1 MSIRQISLGSEIKQV
16 FSAPGSPSAYLVIK
30 DGVLYPSSV
39 EILPIAGADGWFT
52 ASIVPVETGVYVVI
66 VEGVEVGTFEVVTK
80 DVFSFLRDLED
91 QAFGGWEWDKSTTVM
106 TLYRQDGSILSRY
119 ECSDGLEA
127 GYSRPILSQ

>member
-1 MSIRQISLGSEIKQV
+1 MSIRQVGLGSEIKQV
-16 FSAPGSPSAYLVIK
+16 FSALGSPSVSMVIK
-30 DGVLYPSSV
+30 DGALYATPV

-52 ASIVPVETGVYVVI
+52 ASIVPVETGVYVTI
-66 VEGVEVGTFEVVTK
+66 IEGIEVGTVEVVTK

-119 ECSDGLEA
+119 ECADGLES